1 MKKIISFDKE
11 LDFPSMIGE
20 VTSISL
26 DNTLE
31 FIDNQTASGKFI
43 ISGTYKMTEASALE
57 EDFNFEIPVEI
68 NLTETLDLTST
79 KIAIDNFNY
88 EIVNDDILKC
98 NIDVLIE
105 GIEEIILTNNLE
117 NDEELTMSLEEEKI
131 NKEVEK
137 LEEKIEK
144 ERIEEEVI
152 AKKIVLEE
160 KSNSID
166 LRECDG
172 DPKDMK
178 EIEVIDAIADKK
190 DINEIKLK
198 ESEIKSDDKVVSQEN
213 NFENLEEN
221 MKQKLYQKEEEM
233 NIKEVNIKNTKKEK
247 RDTTDTDNNIGSLF
261 QAFENSEETF
271 TTYSVYI
278 LRKEDTIEK
287 ILDMYSVTREELSD
301 YNDLSNLEIGSKIVI
316 PTCNE

>member
-20 VTSISL
+20 ITSISL
-26 DNTLE
+26 NNNLE
-31 FIDNQTASGKFI
+31 FVDNQTAGGKFI

-105 GIEEIILTNNLE
+105 GIEEIILTNELE
-117 NDEELTMSLEEEKI
+117 SEEEITNSIEEKI
-131 NKEVEK
+131 NKEQ
-137 LEEKIEK
+137 EEKDEDIK
-144 ERIEEEVI
+144 EDVI
-152 AKKIVLEE
+152 AKKVVLEE
-160 KSNSID
+160 LNQKSKSMD

-172 DPKDMK
+172 DPKSMK

-190 DINEIKLK
+190 DINEIELK
-198 ESEIKSDDKVVSQEN
+198 ESEIKDEDKSIFKEN
-213 NFENLEEN
+213 NVENLEDN
-221 MKQKLYQKEEEM
+221 INQKFYQKEEEVNM
-233 NIKEVNIKNTKKEK
+233 KEINIKKIKKEK
-247 RDTTDTDNNIGSLF
+247 KDTNDTDNNIGSLF

-278 LRKEDTIEK
+278 LRKEDTVEK
-287 ILDMYSVTREELSD
+287 ILDMYNVTREELSD

-316 PTCNE
+316 PRCNE